1 MATVMARCPHSKVM
15 GSCPNCPEKYFQE
28 KYWIHGWALD
38 AYTRASGRT
47 QIGELINVIKY
58 RLHNDP
64 SLASI
69 QADVLLQILK
79 SFLVKLYPIS
89 HRPFDCL
96 MHPPSNTERQF
107 HLTDFLVNKLSTP
120 SILNRSSELVKVR
133 NFETVKAMSG
143 KERVKTV
150 PGSMQLI
157 PNLVLPKPRG
167 ILMIDDVLDT
177 GNTAKEA
184 CRAVEVVW
192 PGTPRYYISLTY
204 LLDRGTSR

>member
-1 MATVMARCPHSKVM
+1 MSKIFAQCPHRKYL
-15 GSCPNCPEKYFQE
+15 GSCPHCPEKYFQE
-28 KYWIHGWALD
+28 RYWVHGWALD
-38 AYTRASGRT
+38 AYTRSNGRT

-69 QADVLLQILK
+69 QAEVLLQILK
-79 SFLVKLYPIS
+79 RFLVRLFPIS
-89 HRPFDCL
+89 NRPFDCL

-107 HLTDFLVNKLSTP
+107 HLTDFLANKLSSP
-120 SILNRSSELVKVR
+120 SILNRSSELVNVK
-133 NFETVKAMSG
+133 NHETVKAMSG
-143 KERVKTV
+143 KERVKMI

-157 PNLVLPKPRG
+157 PNFDLPKPRG
-167 ILMIDDVLDT
+167 ILLIDDVLDT

-192 PGTPRYYISLTY
+192 PGTPRYYVSLTY
-204 LLDRGTSR
+204 LLDRRTSR